1 MNMKKWYKQKCI
13 LLLAG
18 ILLFSFVSV
27 NHSMDVQAA
36 SKNYMKKMHVS
47 WDLKKGK
54 TVTYKTNY
62 AGIGMRKLKA
72 KIADYKIED
81 YGKTGYKKL
90 TFTVQFEM
98 GKKFKPKEIHK
109 MCNSKHYK
117 KNHGTGD
124 IVVHIIDYN
133 TGKKLTI
140 ENPYGVT
147 IRNAGWKN
155 LKTRKEEDKD
165 GCCTY
170 GFKKSVSY
178 TVIYPKSYKGLCIGF
193 SGVTSLTT
201 KKNDTRYMNGQAVF
215 GKTSFFSKKDKSIA
229 HFMRVK

>member
-1 MNMKKWYKQKCI
+1 MNMKKWCKQKCI
-13 LLLAG
+13 LLLVS

-54 TVTYKTNY
+54 TVTYKTIY

-117 KNHGTGD
+117 KNHGTGSRF
-124 IVVHIIDYN
+124 VHIVDYN
-133 TGKKLTI
+133 TGKNLTTA
-140 ENPYGVT
+140 NSYGVT
-147 IRNAGWKN
+147 TRNAGWKTLN
-155 LKTRKEEDKD
+155 IRKEEDGD
-165 GCCTY
+165 GCVSNTH
-170 GFKKSVSY
+170 KHSVSF

-193 SGVTSLTT
+193 SGSTSLTR
-201 KKNDTRYMNGQAVF
+201 KKNDTRYWNGQAAF